1 MISKFWM
8 AVFGI
13 IAVAVGAGVVLG
25 PSTLGMN
32 WSVPGTVSNEQ
43 IGNLTQKITMLEQKL
58 DQISK
63 DVMNGAT
70 EKSDEIKDDMN
81 VLEVQVKRL
90 SDQVDD
96 LKEKLDKATVSST
109 VLSAQ
114 LNKAEYQPGDTLTL
128 SGTGVPNKSAKISL
142 LGIDRLVISESSA
155 TADSNGNFQYSTAL
169 SKSYASGEYSIK
181 ISQEGKVIERSFR
194 IGTAGTSSPSVQPPS
209 TTPAVQPPATQTSSS
224 QGLTISA
231 DKTQYARG
239 DSVVV
244 SGKTDADVWIDV
256 DVFDSNKVQLVR
268 TATRSDGS
276 GNYRYDYTL
285 PSNAAL
291 GNYEIKV
298 TLGNKQADVDF
309 TVVASASG
317 STQTSSSSGSVTI
330 TTDKTQYSK
339 GSLMKISGN
348 APAKSKVTITVDPP
362 SGDDML
368 LTTTASD
375 AGTYTTFLAIKSDAV
390 AGSWKINVEA
400 DSYVA
405 NATVQVI

>member
-8 AVFGI
+8 AIIGV
-13 IAVAVGAGVVLG
+13 IAVAIGAGVVLG

-32 WSVPGTVSNEQ
+32 WSVPGTVSSEQ
-43 IGNLTQKITMLEQKL
+43 IGNLTQKITVLEQRV

-70 EKSDEIKDDMN
+70 DKSGEIRNDMD

-90 SDQVDD
+90 SDQIDD
-96 LKEKLDKATVSST
+96 LKEKLDKTAISST
-109 VLSAQ
+109 VFSAQ
-114 LNKAEYQPGDTLTL
+114 LNKSEYKPGDTLTL
-128 SGTGVPNKSAKISL
+128 SGTGLPSKSVKISL
-142 LGIDRLVISESSA
+142 LGIDRLVISESST
-155 TADSNGNFQYSTAL
+155 TADSNGNFQYSTQL
-169 SKSYASGEYSIK
+169 SKSYAPGEYSIK
-181 ISQEGKVIERSFR
+181 LSQEGKVIERSFR
-194 IGTAGTSSPSVQPPS
+194 IGTAETSSPSVQPPS
-209 TTPAVQPPATQTSSS
+209 TTTPAQPPASQTSS
-224 QGLTISA
+224 QGITISA

-239 DSVVV
+239 DRIVV
-244 SGKTDADVWIDV
+244 SGKTDPDVWIDV

-298 TLGNKQADVDF
+298 TLGSKQADVKF
-309 TVVASASG
+309 SVVASTSG
-317 STQTSSSSGSVTI
+317 STQTSSSGSVTI
-330 TTDKTQYSK
+330 ITDKTQYSK

-348 APAKSKVTITVDPP
+348 APAKSKVTITVEPP

-375 AGTYTTFLAIKSDAV
+375 AGTYTTFLSIKSDAV

-400 DSYVA
+400 DSYV
-405 NATVQVI
+405 

>member
-32 WSVPGTVSNEQ
+32 WSVPGTASNEQ

-63 DVMNGAT
+63 DVANGAT
-70 EKSDEIKDDMN
+70 EKSDEIKDGMN

-96 LKEKLDKATVSST
+96 LKEKFDKATVSST
-109 VLSAQ
+109 TLSAQ
-114 LNKAEYQPGDTLTL
+114 LNKSEYKPGDTLTL
-128 SGTGVPNKSAKISL
+128 SGTGLPNKSVKVSL

-181 ISQEGKVIERSFR
+181 ISQEGKVIERTFR
-194 IGTAGTSSPSVQPPS
+194 IGSAETSTPSVQPPS
-209 TTPAVQPPATQTSSS
+209 TTPAVQPPATQTSS

-239 DSVVV
+239 DRVVV
-244 SGKTDADVWIDV
+244 SGKTDPDVWIDV

-298 TLGNKQADVDF
+298 TLGDKQADVDF
-309 TVVASASG
+309 AVVASASG

-348 APAKSKVTITVDPP
+348 APVKSKVTINVEPP
-362 SGDDML
+362 SGDNML

-375 AGTYTTFLAIKSDAV
+375 TGTYTTFLSIKSDAV
-390 AGSWKINVEA
+390 SGSWKISVEA

-405 NATVQVI
+405 NATIQVI

>member
-8 AVFGI
+8 AIIGV
-13 IAVAVGAGVVLG
+13 IAVAIGAGVVLG

-43 IGNLTQKITMLEQKL
+43 IGNLTQKITMLEQRL

-63 DVMNGAT
+63 DVTNGAT
-70 EKSDEIKDDMN
+70 DKSDEIKNDMN

-90 SDQVDD
+90 SDQIDD
-96 LKEKLDKATVSST
+96 LKEKLDKTTISST
-109 VLSAQ
+109 VFSAQ
-114 LNKAEYQPGDTLTL
+114 LNKSEYKPGDTLTL
-128 SGTGVPNKSAKISL
+128 SGTGLPSKSVKISL
-142 LGIDRLVISESSA
+142 LGIDRLVISESST
-155 TADSNGNFQYSTAL
+155 TADSNGNFQHSTQL
-169 SKSYASGEYSIK
+169 SKSYAPGEYSLK
-181 ISQEGKVIERSFR
+181 LSQEGKVIERSFR
-194 IGTAGTSSPSVQPPS
+194 IGTAETSSPSVQPPS
-209 TTPAVQPPATQTSSS
+209 TTPPATQTSSS
-224 QGLTISA
+224 QGITISA
-231 DKTQYARG
+231 DKAQYARG
-239 DSVVV
+239 DRIVV
-244 SGKTDADVWIDV
+244 SGKTDPDAWIDV
-256 DVFDSNKVQLVR
+256 DVYDSNKVQLVR

-298 TLGNKQADVDF
+298 TLGNKQANVGF
-309 TVVASASG
+309 SVVASTSG

-348 APAKSKVTITVDPP
+348 APAKSKVTITVEPT

-375 AGTYTTFLAIKSDAV
+375 TGTYTTFLSIKSDAV
-390 AGSWKINVEA
+390 AGTWKISVEA
-400 DSYVA
+400 DSYVS

>member
-8 AVFGI
+8 AI
-13 IAVAVGAGVVLG
+13 IGVIALAIGAGVVLG

-63 DVMNGAT
+63 DVMNDAAET
-70 EKSDEIKDDMN
+70 SDEIKDDMN

-114 LNKAEYQPGDTLTL
+114 LNKSEYQPGDTLTL
-128 SGTGVPNKSAKISL
+128 SGTGVPSKSAKISL

-194 IGTAGTSSPSVQPPS
+194 IGAGGTSTPPVQPP
-209 TTPAVQPPATQTSSS
+209 TTQTSSS
-224 QGLTISA
+224 QGITISA

-239 DSVVV
+239 DRVVV
-244 SGKTDADVWIDV
+244 SGKTDPDVWIDV
-256 DVFDSNKVQLVR
+256 DVYDSNKVQLVR

-285 PSNAAL
+285 PSNAVL

-298 TLGNKQADVDF
+298 TLGNKQANVGF
-309 TVVASASG
+309 SVVASTSG

-330 TTDKTQYSK
+330 TTDKTQYSRD
-339 GSLMKISGN
+339 SLMKISGK

-375 AGTYTTFLAIKSDAV
+375 AGTYTTFLAIKEDAV
-390 AGSWKINVEA
+390 TGSWKINVEA
-400 DSYVA
+400 DSYVS

>member
-8 AVFGI
+8 AIIGV
-13 IAVAVGAGVVLG
+13 IAVAIGAGVVLG

-43 IGNLTQKITMLEQKL
+43 IGNLTQKITMLEQRL
-58 DQISK
+58 DQVSK

-90 SDQVDD
+90 SDQIDD
-96 LKEKLDKATVSST
+96 LKEKLDKTTVSST
-109 VLSAQ
+109 ALSAQ
-114 LNKAEYQPGDTLTL
+114 LSKSEYKPGDTLTL
-128 SGTGVPNKSAKISL
+128 SGTGLPSKSVKINL
-142 LGIDRLVISESSA
+142 LGIDRLIISETSV

-194 IGTAGTSSPSVQPPS
+194 IGTETSSPSVQPPS
-209 TTPAVQPPATQTSSS
+209 TTPPVQPPTTQTSS
-224 QGLTISA
+224 QGITISA

-239 DSVVV
+239 DRVVV
-244 SGKTDADVWIDV
+244 SGKTDPDVWIDV

-268 TATRSDGS
+268 TATRSDAS

-309 TVVASASG
+309 SVIASSSG

-339 GSLMKISGN
+339 DTLMKISGN

-375 AGTYTTFLAIKSDAV
+375 AGTYTTFLSIKSDAV
-390 AGSWKINVEA
+390 GGSWKISVEA

>member
-13 IAVAVGAGVVLG
+13 VAVAIGAGVVFG

-32 WSVPGTVSNEQ
+32 WSVPGTASNEQ
-43 IGNLTQKITMLEQKL
+43 IGNLTQKITVLEQRL

-96 LKEKLDKATVSST
+96 LKEKLDKAAVSST

-114 LNKAEYQPGDTLTL
+114 LNKAEYKPGDTLTL
-128 SGTGVPNKSAKISL
+128 SGTGVPNKSVKISL

-194 IGTAGTSSPSVQPPS
+194 IGTAETSSPSQPPS
-209 TTPAVQPPATQTSSS
+209 TTPVQPPTTQTSS

-239 DSVVV
+239 DRVVV
-244 SGKTDADVWIDV
+244 SGKTDPDVWIDV

-309 TVVASASG
+309 TVVASTSG

-348 APAKSKVTITVDPP
+348 APAKSKVTIVADPP
-362 SGDDML
+362 SGDDM
-368 LTTTASD
+368 
-375 AGTYTTFLAIKSDAV
+375 
-390 AGSWKINVEA
+390 
-400 DSYVA
+400 
-405 NATVQVI
+405 